1 MLSNNNSRLSIELLT
16 RKGKNNLAYTAGEK
30 MFFLIKANKDVYFKL
45 YTMGVDKKIYRI
57 YPNNFTNNREV
68 IKAGDE
74 MVSLIQTS

>member
-1 MLSNNNSRLSIELLT
+1 MV
-16 RKGKNNLAYTAGEK
+16 
-30 MFFLIKANKDVYFKL
+30 FLIKANKDVYFKL